1 MISKEAFLSYME
13 DIDSELSK
21 EDCPFHE
28 RPLHAFTK
36 LADRVDKNGKFMMLL
51 AIQISKDD
59 YSNDALY
66 SQVNRWYK
74 SRYGDRIK
82 IHPGPGSGIL
92 LIKNE
97 PWEVIYPLCLGQI
110 SFIVDSDI
118 RRQDRFA
125 LNNKGEKIPEAN
137 ILWHIVDITPEIAS
151 SLNNDE
157 KLALLQ
163 DYMFGLNAV
172 QSLRRCKNAPYMDQA
187 KNDYDAAVHNI
198 FNKYPNYN
206 NSKWASLQFA
216 EKTMKSKLQLSCI
229 QFKRSHDLSGLAQKL
244 DDIGI
249 KIDDYII
256 HNIQC
261 AAGVRYGEISVT
273 RIEAVTAARSAL
285 VLFSTV
291 FPAPSFDMVIIKGA
305 NKLIQPES

>member
-1 MISKEAFLSYME
+1 MITKETFLSYME
-13 DIDSELSK
+13 DIDTELSK

-36 LADRVDKNGKFMMLL
+36 LADRVDKHGKFMMLPDT
-51 AIQISKDD
+51 QISKDD

-66 SQVNRWYK
+66 SQVNKWYK
-74 SRYGDRIK
+74 SIYGDRIK

-110 SFIVDSDI
+110 SLTVNSDI
-118 RRQDRFA
+118 RRQDRWA

-137 ILWHIVDITPEIAS
+137 ILWDVVDITPEIAS
-151 SLNNDE
+151 SLNEKD

-216 EKTMKSKLQLSCI
+216 EKTMKSKLKLSCVE
-229 QFKRSHDLSGLAQKL
+229 FKRDHILSDLAKKL
-244 DDIGI
+244 EDIGI
-249 KIDDYII
+249 KIDDFMIK
-256 HNIQC
+256 NIQC
-261 AAGVRYGEISVT
+261 TAGVRYGEISVT
-273 RIEAVTAARSAL
+273 RMDAVTAVRSAL
-285 VLFSTV
+285 TLFSTV
-291 FPAPSFDMVIIKGA
+291 FPAPSFDMEIIKR
-305 NKLIQPES
+305 S